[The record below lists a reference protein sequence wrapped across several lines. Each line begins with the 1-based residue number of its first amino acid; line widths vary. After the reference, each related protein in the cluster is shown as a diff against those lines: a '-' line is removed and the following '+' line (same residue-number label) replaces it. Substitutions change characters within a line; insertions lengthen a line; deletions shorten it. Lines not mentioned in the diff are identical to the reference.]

1 MSNQS
6 FDPLRSINNL
16 RESVSRFIEDGLSAV
31 AGSQSLAVDVYEN
44 ESSVV
49 VKAGPLIGIDP
60 EGIDVS
66 VTADTLTIKGETKP
80 DEEIAPESYLR
91 RERKFGPFTRAVKI
105 PRAIRADQAVAD
117 FKNCI
122 LTITLPKVENTDP
135 KVINVRPATN
145 E

>member
-1 MSNQS
+1 MSSQS

-31 AGSQSLAVDVYEN
+31 GGGHSLPVDIYETEN
-44 ESSVV
+44 AVV
-49 VKAGPLIGIDP
+49 VKAGPLFGIEP

-80 DEEIAPESYLR
+80 DEDIAPESYLR
-91 RERKFGPFTRAVKI
+91 RERKFGAFSRSVKI
-105 PRAIRADQAVAD
+105 PRAIHADQAVAD

-122 LTITLPKVENTDP
+122 LTITLPKVEDTDP
-135 KVINVRPATN
+135 KVINVRPAN
-145 E
+145 SE